1 MFKDSYRKR
10 IAKLKASVGS
20 NVVRFRLKDGSIFS
34 IPKRRVMDVYL
45 SCFRGEVTTRET
57 EAVLN
62 AVAASPGEGRMYELC
77 QMMQEPNN

>member
-1 MFKDSYRKR
+1 MLQR
-10 IAKLKASVGS
+10 INKIRARVGNA
-20 NVVRFRLKDGSIFS
+20 NVLFRLKDGSIFS

-62 AVAASPGEGRMYELC
+62 AVAASPGEGRIYELC